1 MENDKQHL
9 TPDGTIVS
17 YGLEKLSQAEAN
29 YSPFGFTDQE
39 GCGSCR
45 WFRGYENACA
55 IVDGVIVP
63 TGKSDL
69 FRPLFPQDQ
78 MAELLAD
85 FSEDL
90 AEVGTMLETGS
101 AAADKK
107 QHKRTLIDRLLRRDP
122 NGKKEA
128 ETKPLFDTPSG
139 FKVVGDNTWIA
150 WYTNPYQ
157 DRDGEWFAE
166 KALDADIAFMHE
178 TGDYPE
184 LWRYHIGTPKSN
196 PVTRHGKAFAVTK
209 AGRFVIAFGEFDKT
223 PLADAFKAYYKEHP
237 EQALSHG
244 FYYDPEQKI
253 NRVYHKFHTFE
264 ISTLPPDVAAN
275 PFTSFGIKTG
285 EKEMPAANEKAISD
299 LKAALKDRLP
309 EAQLNE
315 LLTMAAAKS
324 AELDQ
329 HVSYKDKSESEQET
343 KEEKQPELS
352 ADTKAILG
360 AFENLGTK
368 LAALSG
374 EIAGIK
380 AKFPP
385 EDDDEE
391 DDEDEEGKKPKKKKA
406 ARRTAQGLSAE
417 TTAMLRGLIEE
428 KGMNEDSQQIEGR
441 DLDPASNVLSK
452 MFSGGNK

>member
-1 MENDKQHL
+1 MEDTKQSL
-9 TPDGTIVS
+9 TPDGSIVG
-17 YGLEKLSQAEAN
+17 YGMNKISQSEAN
-29 YSPFGFTDQE
+29 YTPFGFTDQE
-39 GCGSCR
+39 GCASCR
-45 WFRGYENACA
+45 WYAGYENRCQV
-55 IVDGVIVP
+55 VDGIIVP

-69 FRPLFPQDQ
+69 FRPLLPKDQ
-78 MAELLAD
+78 IAELLED
-85 FSEDL
+85 FTEAMGD
-90 AEVGTMLETGS
+90 MPETGE
-101 AAADKK
+101 AAADEKS
-107 QHKRTLIDRLLRRDP
+107 HKRTLIDRLLGRPVKDT
-122 NGKKEA
+122 KEA

-150 WYTNPYQ
+150 WYSNPYQ

-166 KALDADIAFMHE
+166 KALDADIAFMQE

-223 PLADAFKAYYKEHP
+223 PLADAFKAYYKENP
-237 EQALSHG
+237 DQALSHG

-253 NRVYHKFHTFE
+253 SRVYHKFHTFE
-264 ISTLPPDVAAN
+264 ISTLPQDVAAN

-329 HVSYKDKSESEQET
+329 HVSYKGEKEET

-360 AFENLGTK
+360 AFETLGSK
-368 LAALSG
+368 LTALSG
-374 EIAGIK
+374 EITGLK

-385 EDDDEE
+385 EDDEE
-391 DDEDEEGKKPKKKKA
+391 DDEEDEAENGKKPKKKKKA
-406 ARRTAQGLSAE
+406 ARLTAQTLSPE
-417 TTAMLRGLIEE
+417 VTAMLRGLVDE
-428 KGMNEDSQQIEGR
+428 KGYNEESKQIEDR
-441 DLDPASNVLSK
+441 ELDPATFVLNK
-452 MFSGGNK
+452 MFGGNS